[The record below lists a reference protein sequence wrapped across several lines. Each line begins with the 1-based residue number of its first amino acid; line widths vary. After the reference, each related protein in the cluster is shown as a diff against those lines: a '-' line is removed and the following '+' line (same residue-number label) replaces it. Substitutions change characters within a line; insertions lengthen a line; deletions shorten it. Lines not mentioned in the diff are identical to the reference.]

1 MEIHTVKLKSP
12 DVIQKIGLCLVYC
25 LISVENSRRIFYS
38 IVARDLLGSYLSNWP
53 SSEMTVRF
61 SLAILGNSSI
71 FKISA
76 TSSAPDP
83 LAILAVENS

>member
-1 MEIHTVKLKSP
+1 MEIHTIELKSS
-12 DVIQKIGLCLVYC
+12 DVIQKIGLRLVNC
-25 LISVENSRRIFYS
+25 LISVENWRWIFDS
-38 IVARDLLGSYLSNWP
+38 IVARELLGSYLSNWP

-71 FKISA
+71 LRISA